1 MSNRK
6 TESLVEEAL
15 LQMKSIEEA
24 ISENAKGILAST
36 MKEEIG
42 ELVRESILGSKRSL
56 REQAQGGEEPQEP
69 EQEGEEEVSAEE
81 EVVTQQPEVGADNG
95 EGAMPPSGEELP
107 PLDMSNAS
115 MPELMK
121 VFKAMGD
128 EDGFIIK
135 KDGDYV
141 HLKDG
146 KANTEYLISLAAEE
160 PEQPMEQPIEQMAE
174 NTTYELVF
182 EDDSMMGG
190 MSELDYSEGMGH
202 MDEDMYEMDYKEGM
216 GHMDEMYEDMDEDM
230 HEMDYKEGMGHMD
243 EDMYEMDYKEG
254 MGHMDEMDYSEGM
267 GHMDEMYE
275 DMDED
280 MHEMDD
286 QVYEIDQES
295 LENVVE
301 AFKAKGKIGKLKTKI
316 YPSKLKHGVT
326 ETGEDEISDG
336 WMSEEEDDDAE
347 TAEAARTYGNGSK
360 KGRGLRKAIT
370 PNRNLTYE
378 SHEFETLKEKNE
390 EYRKALDFFRNK
402 LNEVAIFNSNLAYA
416 TRLFTEHSTTKQE
429 KINILR
435 RFDNVDSLKESK
447 TLYKSIKEELGD
459 TPNSVVTESI
469 TQKVI
474 KTPSNGS
481 SSNLIESKAY
491 ENPQFMR
498 MKDLMSKIK

>member
-95 EGAMPPSGEELP
+95 KGAMPPSGEELP

-190 MSELDYSEGMGH
+190 MSELDYNEGMGH
-202 MDEDMYEMDYKEGM
+202 MDEDMYEMDYNEGMGHMDEMYEDMDEMDYNEGM

-230 HEMDYKEGMGHMD
+230 SYMD
-243 EDMYEMDYKEG
+243 ENMY
-254 MGHMDEMDYSEGM
+254 
-267 GHMDEMYE
+267 
-275 DMDED
+275 
-280 MHEMDD
+280 EMDD

-326 ETGEDEISDG
+326 ETDEDEISDG
-336 WMSEEEDDDAE
+336 WMDEEEDDDVE

-370 PNRNLTYE
+370 PNRNLTFE

-459 TPNSVVTESI
+459 TPNSIVTESI

-498 MKDLMSKIK
+498 MKDLMSKMK

>member
-6 TESLVEEAL
+6 SESLVEEAL

-36 MKEEIG
+36 MKQEIG
-42 ELVRESILGSKRSL
+42 ELVRESIMGSKKSL
-56 REQAQGGEEPQEP
+56 KEQAQGGEQPQGSE
-69 EQEGEEEVSAEE
+69 EEGEEVEVSGEEEVEALPAPS
-81 EVVTQQPEVGADNG
+81 TDNG
-95 EGAMPPSGEELP
+95 MEGAPEGPTEELP
-107 PLDMSNAS
+107 PLDMTKSPMS
-115 MPELMK
+115 DVMK

-128 EDGFIIK
+128 EDGFIIQ
-135 KDGDYV
+135 KDGNYV

-146 KANTEYLISLAAEE
+146 KANTEYLISMEVDE
-160 PEQPMEQPIEQMAE
+160 PEMPAEQPVENMAE

-182 EDDSMMGG
+182 EDDSMAN
-190 MSELDYSEGMGH
+190 
-202 MDEDMYEMDYKEGM
+202 EMDYNEDM
-216 GHMDEMYEDMDEDM
+216 DMDEMY
-230 HEMDYKEGMGHMD
+230 
-243 EDMYEMDYKEG
+243 
-254 MGHMDEMDYSEGM
+254 MDEMDYNEDM
-267 GHMDEMYE
+267 DMNETYMDEMDYNE
-275 DMDED
+275 EMGMDEMD
-280 MHEMDD
+280 YNEEMGMDEE
-286 QVYEIDQES
+286 VYEIDQES

-326 ETGEDEISDG
+326 ETDEDEISDG
-336 WMSEEEDDDAE
+336 WMDEEEDDDVEA
-347 TAEAARTYGNGSK
+347 TEAARTYGNGSK
-360 KGRGLRKAIT
+360 KGRGLRKGIT
-370 PNRNLTYE
+370 PNRNLTFE
-378 SHEFETLKEKNE
+378 SRELESLREKNE

-435 RFDNVDSLKESK
+435 RFDTVESLKESK
-447 TLYKSIKEELGD
+447 SLYRTIKEEIGES
-459 TPNSVVTESI
+459 PNSMMNESI
-469 TQKVI
+469 AQKVV

-498 MKDLMSKIK
+498 MKDLMNKIK

>member
-6 TESLVEEAL
+6 SESLVEEAL

-36 MKEEIG
+36 MKQEIG
-42 ELVRESILGSKRSL
+42 ELVRESIMGSKKSL
-56 REQAQGGEEPQEP
+56 KEQAQGGEQPQPQGSE
-69 EQEGEEEVSAEE
+69 EEGEEVEVSGEEEVESLPAPS
-81 EVVTQQPEVGADNG
+81 TDNG
-95 EGAMPPSGEELP
+95 MEGAPEGPTEELP
-107 PLDMSNAS
+107 PLDMTKSPMS
-115 MPELMK
+115 DVMK

-128 EDGFIIK
+128 EDGFIIQ
-135 KDGDYV
+135 KDGNYV

-146 KANTEYLISLAAEE
+146 KANTEYLISMEVDE
-160 PEQPMEQPIEQMAE
+160 PEMPAEQPVENMAE

-182 EDDSMMGG
+182 EDDSMANEMDYNEEMG
-190 MSELDYSEGMGH
+190 MDEMYMDEMDYNEGMGH
-202 MDEDMYEMDYKEGM
+202 MS
-216 GHMDEMYEDMDEDM
+216 
-230 HEMDYKEGMGHMD
+230 
-243 EDMYEMDYKEG
+243 
-254 MGHMDEMDYSEGM
+254 MDEMDYNEDMDMNETYMDEMDYNEEM
-267 GHMDEMYE
+267 GMDEMY
-275 DMDED
+275 MDEMD
-280 MHEMDD
+280 YNEEMGMDEE
-286 QVYEIDQES
+286 VYEIDQES

-326 ETGEDEISDG
+326 ETDEDEISDG
-336 WMSEEEDDDAE
+336 WMDEEEDDDVEA
-347 TAEAARTYGNGSK
+347 TEAARTYGNGSK

-370 PNRNLTYE
+370 PNRNLTFE
-378 SHEFETLKEKNE
+378 SRELETLREKNE

-435 RFDNVDSLKESK
+435 RFDTVESLKESK
-447 TLYKSIKEELGD
+447 SLYRTIKEEIGES
-459 TPNSVVTESI
+459 PSSMMNESI
-469 TQKVI
+469 AQKVV

-481 SSNLIESKAY
+481 ASNLIESKAY

-498 MKDLMSKIK
+498 MKDLMNKIK

>member
-56 REQAQGGEEPQEP
+56 SEQAQGGEEPQEP
-69 EQEGEEEVSAEE
+69 EQEDEEEVSAEE

-182 EDDSMMGG
+182 EDDSMMDE
-190 MSELDYSEGMGH
+190 MDYNEGMGH
-202 MDEDMYEMDYKEGM
+202 MDEDMYEGMGHMDEDMYEGMGHMDEMYEDMDEMDYNEGM

-230 HEMDYKEGMGHMD
+230 SYMD
-243 EDMYEMDYKEG
+243 ENMY
-254 MGHMDEMDYSEGM
+254 
-267 GHMDEMYE
+267 
-275 DMDED
+275 
-280 MHEMDD
+280 EMDD

-336 WMSEEEDDDAE
+336 WMDEEEDDDVE

-370 PNRNLTYE
+370 PNRNLTFE

-447 TLYKSIKEELGD
+447 TLYKTIKEELGD